1 MRELDN
7 IAVASLGVLLNEN
20 TTLKRFY
27 PLISIKETLVQRLL
41 DAGIEDKYAF
51 LERAGQHAQ
60 LAASLKLDMEVVELL
75 ERFLHLHDF
84 VNRRLK
90 DVD

>member
-60 LAASLKLDMEVVELL
+60 
-75 ERFLHLHDF
+75 
-84 VNRRLK
+84 
-90 DVD
+90 

>member
-7 IAVASLGVLLNEN
+7 IAVVSLRILLNEN

-41 DAGIEDKYAF
+41 RSWSGRD
-51 LERAGQHAQ
+51 
-60 LAASLKLDMEVVELL
+60 SMPS
-75 ERFLHLHDF
+75 
-84 VNRRLK
+84 
-90 DVD
+90 

>member
-41 DAGIEDKYAF
+41 DAGMRISTRSWSGRD
-51 LERAGQHAQ
+51 
-60 LAASLKLDMEVVELL
+60 SMPS
-75 ERFLHLHDF
+75 
-84 VNRRLK
+84 
-90 DVD
+90 